1 MRLMKTEEEE
11 IQQKQLNQ
19 IAEVVIERIQD
30 KLRGL
35 EFTSL
40 NTIKTEED
48 NRLKLK
54 QKKEVEE

>member
-1 MRLMKTEEEE
+1 MKTEEEE

-54 QKKEVEE
+54 